1 MTTIVRALALCVA
14 FVLAAGCSEV
24 PTGTLIDTAPD
35 FAKGGGKGKPPSG
48 TAVSVNITA
57 TSPGLLPDGGG
68 AYLVTASPDGSV
80 DVRPSCGS
88 RTLDL
93 QGMTAFIDGLD
104 RSICNGKR
112 GAGYMFLKFPG
123 IMTAST
129 GACPDL
135 DAPEPTI
142 NALNF
147 GVNSRF
153 FFQVD
158 TDDDGKYDD
167 TMYTLVI
174 TDCLVAVELDGSRH
188 VTATTGNLWE
198 GQNGTGPVLAGVAI
212 NVDLTIT
219 Q

>member
-1 MTTIVRALALCVA
+1 MNRIKQSMTLVFTLGLM
-14 FVLAAGCSEV
+14 AACSEV
-24 PTGTLIDTAPD
+24 PTATPDDLAPS
-35 FAKGGGKGKPPSG
+35 FKGGKPPSG
-48 TAVSVNITA
+48 TPVSVNITA

-80 DVRPSCGS
+80 DIRPSCGS

-93 QGMTAFIDGLD
+93 QGMDPFIDALD
-104 RSICNGKR
+104 RSTCNGKR

-123 IMTAST
+123 IMAAST

-135 DAPEPTI
+135 DAPEPTT

-147 GVNSRF
+147 GVNSRY
-153 FFQVD
+153 FFQTN
-158 TDDDGKYDD
+158 TDNDGKYDD

-174 TDCLVAVELDGSRH
+174 TDCMVTVTGNSRT
-188 VTATTGNLWE
+188 VTATTGDLWE
-198 GQNGTGPVLAGVAI
+198 GQNGTGPVLSGVAI

>member
-1 MTTIVRALALCVA
+1 MTRSRPLLLPFLAIVLVS
-14 FVLAAGCSEV
+14 GCQE
-24 PTGTLIDTAPD
+24 TTTAPD
-35 FAKGGGKGKPPSG
+35 LAPSFKGGKPPSG
-48 TAVSVNITA
+48 TPVSVNITA
-57 TSPGLLPDGGG
+57 TTPGLLPDGGG

-88 RTLDL
+88 RTLAL
-93 QGMTAFIDGLD
+93 QDMGAAFDGYGD

-135 DAPEPTI
+135 DAPETTT

-147 GVNSRF
+147 GVNSRY
-153 FFQVD
+153 FFQTN
-158 TDDDGKYDD
+158 TDNDGKYDD

-174 TDCLVAVELDGSRH
+174 TDCFVTVELDGSRH
-188 VTATTGNLWE
+188 VTASAGDLWE
-198 GQNGTGPVLAGVAI
+198 GQNGTGPVLSGVAI
-212 NVDLTIT
+212 NVDLIIT